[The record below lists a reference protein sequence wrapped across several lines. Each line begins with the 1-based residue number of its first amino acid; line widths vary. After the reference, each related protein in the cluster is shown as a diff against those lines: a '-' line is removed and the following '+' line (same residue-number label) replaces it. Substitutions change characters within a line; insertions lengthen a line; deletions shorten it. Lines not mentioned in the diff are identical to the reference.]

1 MAPIITSGPGDFK
14 LETLE
19 RASVTCTYGK
29 NRELVDALGLVVGLL
44 HQILVNV
51 LEVRDGDILLEV
63 LVQDRR
69 VVHQLYPLIYKLSVH
84 ANVELLCVI

>member
-1 MAPIITSGPGDFK
+1 MKVSSILSGIGDLK
-14 LETLE
+14 LETLVG
-19 RASVTCTYGK
+19 AIANSTYGEY
-29 NRELVDALGLVVGLL
+29 RELVDALGLVVGLL

-69 VVHQLYPLIYKLSVH
+69 VIHQLYPLIYKLSFH
-84 ANVELLCVI
+84 AS